1 MTLDNYITASTTRVK
16 GDKNVPKDKFEHL
29 KDAAKKKLSLHSFR
43 SRANLNGVNIE
54 FQGNSKHQYD
64 FWTLNWHVAPAAS
77 LIHSRIISAIGVEG
91 FEPSA
96 YYCPETQESLF
107 FNTEYY
113 GQCKSWALGM
123 AAAILETTQNT
134 HSIHG
139 ACVDVG
145 GKGVIIVAPT
155 GTGKTTQAFKLME
168 RRDGRIVGDDWVN
181 INHTEGERLGY
192 LV

>member
-1 MTLDNYITASTTRVK
+1 KQHTI
-16 GDKNVPKDKFEHL
+16 DKNNTTSTKPAKRHKNDPNYKFDRLRE
-29 KDAAKKKLSLHSFR
+29 AAEKKLSLHSFR
-43 SRANLNGVNIE
+43 STANLNGVNIE

-64 FWTLNWHVAPAAS
+64 FWTLNWHQAS
-77 LIHSRIISAIGVEG
+77 QSSPIHSRVISAIGVEG
-91 FEPSA
+91 REPSA
-96 YYCPETQESLF
+96 FYCPETHESLF

-123 AAAILETTQNT
+123 AAAILEQTKNT

-155 GTGKTTQAFKLME
+155 GTGKTTKAFKLME
-168 RRDGRIVGDDWVN
+168 RPEGRLGGDDWVN
-181 INHTEGERLGY
+181 MQHT
-192 LV
+192 